1 MNGINLL
8 PWREWERERLRR
20 EFLTQ
25 LAAVVLGAV
34 AAVMLAGL
42 VLDYRVDAQNA
53 RNRFLREQIT
63 TLDQQITE
71 IANLRKMRGELL
83 ARIQVILELQANR
96 PTVVRVFDE
105 LVRTLPAGL
114 HFNTLSMTGS
124 TLSLT
129 AEAEANQ
136 RIATLMRNLDA
147 SGLFMEPTLKSIQ
160 EDPDNVHYGAE
171 ASAFNLTFAQT
182 PPHPVGDA
190 GQPSEPSS
198 RDAGSNAGTP
208 PGSAGSRGTGTRSA
222 GSRGVGED

>member
-1 MNGINLL
+1 MVGMRGINLL

-20 EFLTQ
+20 EFMTQ

-34 AAVMLAGL
+34 AVVLIAGL

-53 RNRFLREQIT
+53 RNRFLREAIT

-124 TLSLT
+124 TISLN
-129 AEAEANQ
+129 AEAETNQ
-136 RIATLMRNLDA
+136 RIATLMRNLDG
-147 SGLFMEPTLKSIQ
+147 SSLFTEPTLKSIQ
-160 EDPDNVHYGAE
+160 EDPDSAHYGAE

-182 PPHPVGDA
+182 PPHPVSDA
-190 GQPSEPSS
+190 GQPSEPNG
-198 RDAGSNAGTP
+198 RDA
-208 PGSAGSRGTGTRSA
+208 SATATAPNRTVRRDTGTDRS
-222 GSRGVGED
+222 GQD